1 MKRTDLALEIR
12 ESFQE
17 NVEVE
22 GVILREKN
30 QKEKG
35 IKVSTVIIKNEHGS
49 KAMGKPIGTYITI
62 EAPKLDQEDENYHE
76 PLTKEIAAY
85 LEDLTGGLYG
95 RKVLVA
101 GLGNREITPDALGPQ
116 VIDNLLV
123 TRHLKQ
129 EFGKEFLEKHKFGDI
144 SAIAPGVMAQTGM
157 EVREIL
163 SGIIEET
170 KPDLLIVIDALAARS
185 VNRLNTTIQITD
197 TGISP
202 GSGVGN
208 NRNAINKES
217 LGIDVIALGVPTVV
231 DADTIVEDR
240 VEAILSEQGFSQ
252 QEIQSFLYGLKEVSI
267 KAMFVTPKN
276 VDEAIK
282 RISYTI
288 SEALNRGLSKS
299 LAN

>member
-30 QKEKG
+30 QEEKG
-35 IKVSTVIIKNEHGS
+35 IKVSTVIIKDEHGS

-62 EAPKLDQEDENYHE
+62 EAPKLDQEDESYHE
-76 PLTKEIAAY
+76 LLTKEVAAY

-129 EFGKEFLEKHKFGDI
+129 EFGKEFLEKHRFGDI

-240 VEAILSEQGFSQ
+240 VEAILKEQGFSQ
-252 QEIQSFLYGLKEVSI
+252 QEIQSFLYGLKEVSM
-267 KAMFVTPKN
+267 KTMFVTPKN

-299 LAN
+299 LSN

>member
-12 ESFQE
+12 ESFE
-17 NVEVE
+17 EDVEIK
-22 GVILREKN
+22 GVILRETEK
-30 QKEKG
+30 KEKE

-49 KAMGKPIGTYITI
+49 KAMGKPMGTYITI

-76 PLTKEIAAY
+76 PLTEEIAGY
-85 LEDLTGGLYG
+85 LEELTGGLYG

-116 VIDNLLV
+116 VIDNLLI
-123 TRHLKQ
+123 TRHLRQ

-157 EVREIL
+157 EVKEIL
-163 SGIIEET
+163 SGIIQET

-208 NRNAINKES
+208 NRNALNKES
-217 LGIDVIALGVPTVV
+217 LGVDVIALGVPTVV
-231 DADTIVEDR
+231 DADTIVEDK
-240 VEAILSEQGFSQ
+240 VERILKEQGFSEH
-252 QEIQSFLYGLKEVSI
+252 EIRSFLFGLKEASME
-267 KAMFVTPKN
+267 AMFVTPKN

-282 RISYTI
+282 RISFTI
-288 SEALNRGLSKS
+288 SEALNIGLSKS
-299 LAN
+299 VSN